1 MFLVAQWC
9 LTLCDPMDCSPLGTS
24 YHGIFQA
31 RNWSGLPFPAPGEPS
46 NSGIKP
52 MSPALAGRFFTT
64 EPPGKPQLQFLL
76 IIYPFTH
83 SSIHLTSAKPC
94 PGNRMEDQLDKRLC
108 IITIFA
114 FTLEN
119 SVSPLLYFLP
129 RPFLCSLKNLCSFT
143 CIAKG
148 ACPPHYLCPNPL
160 LSSVQS
166 LSHV

>member
-1 MFLVAQWC
+1 MHRLNSCGTQAWLFC
-9 LTLCDPMDCSPLGTS
+9 LWG
-24 YHGIFQA
+24 
-31 RNWSGLPFPAPGEPS
+31 
-46 NSGIKP
+46 SGIKP
-52 MSPALAGRFFTT
+52 MSPVLAGRFFTT
-64 EPPGKPQLQFLL
+64 EPPRKPQLPFLL

-94 PGNRMEDQLDKRLC
+94 PGNRMEDQVDKRLC

-119 SVSPLLYFLP
+119 SLSPLLYFLP
-129 RPFLCSLKNLCSFT
+129 RPFPCSLKNLCSFT